1 LGQSSAENADTK
13 VSPLPATKS
22 ICTIQSAKKE
32 KRFGPLHPQSSQD
45 QKAEFH
51 ADTMK
56 KLLSLDIKRHLA
68 SSSYLSAIYPA

>member
-1 LGQSSAENADTK
+1 LGQSSAENADTE

-22 ICTIQSAKKE
+22 VCTIQSAKKE
-32 KRFGPLHPQSSQD
+32 KRFGPLGPQSSQD